1 MTNAIEVEGLASG
14 YGTSQVVS
22 DVSFTLAKSEVLAIV
37 GRNGMGKTSLL
48 KTLLGF
54 LPPWRGTIRITGQ
67 DVTRMPPHLRRRLGV
82 VYVPQEQALFQDLSI
97 RDNLRLG
104 ILSDRDFAAALD
116 QVGQWFP
123 VLTQRLRQRAGTLS
137 GGEQKMLIV
146 ARALMAR
153 PQILLL
159 DEVTEGLQPSLVDRL
174 SNVLTRVRQDV
185 GTSMVVIEQ
194 HLPFAL
200 GIAGRYLVFKRGEIV
215 DSAGVDAGAA
225 ARIESQMRI

>member
-1 MTNAIEVEGLASG
+1 MTDALQVEGLTSG
-14 YGTSQVVS
+14 YGTSEVIS
-22 DVSFTLAKSEVLAIV
+22 DVSFALAKSEVLALV
-37 GRNGMGKTSLL
+37 GKNGMGKTSLL
-48 KTLLGF
+48 KAVLGF
-54 LPPWRGTIRITGQ
+54 LPAWRGRVTFAGS
-67 DVTRMPPHLRRRLGV
+67 DVTRTPPHQKRRLGL
-82 VYVPQEQALFQDLSI
+82 VYVPQEHALFQDLTI

-104 ILSDRDFAAALD
+104 LLSDREFDASLD

-123 VLTQRLRQRAGTLS
+123 VLTRRLRQRAGTLS

-153 PQILLL
+153 PGVLLL

-174 SNVLTRVRQDV
+174 SEVLTGFRKEI

-200 GIAGRYLVFKRGEIV
+200 GIANRYVVFKRGEIV
-215 DSAGVDAGAA
+215 DSARVDQDAA
-225 ARIESQMRI
+225 TRIEAHMRI

>member
-54 LPPWRGTIRITGQ
+54 LPAWRGTIRITGQ

-153 PQILLL
+153 PEILLL

-174 SNVLTRVRQDV
+174 SNVLTQVRQDV

-225 ARIESQMRI
+225 ERIESQMRI

>member
-1 MTNAIEVEGLASG
+1 MSGALQVEGLASG
-14 YGTSQVVS
+14 YGTSEVVS

-48 KTLLGF
+48 KTVLGF
-54 LPPWRGTIRITGQ
+54 LPAWRGTIRLAET
-67 DVTRMPPHLRRRLGV
+67 DVTRMPPHLKRRLGL
-82 VYVPQEQALFQDLSI
+82 VYVPQEQALFQDLTI

-104 ILSDRDFAAALD
+104 VFTDREFDAALD

-137 GGEQKMLIV
+137 GGEQKMLIL

-153 PQILLL
+153 PAVLLL

-174 SNVLTRVRQDV
+174 ANVLTKVQHEI
-185 GTSMVVIEQ
+185 GTSMIVIEQ

-200 GIAGRYLVFKRGEIV
+200 GIASRYLVFKRGEVV
-215 DSAGVDAGAA
+215 DSSRVDAGAA
-225 ARIESQMRI
+225 TRIETHMRI

>member
-22 DVSFTLAKSEVLAIV
+22 DVSFSLAKSEVLAIV

-54 LPPWRGTIRITGQ
+54 LPAWRGTIRITGQ
-67 DVTRMPPHLRRRLGV
+67 DVTRMPPHLKRRLGV

-153 PQILLL
+153 PEILLL

-174 SNVLTRVRQDV
+174 SNVLTQVRQDV

-225 ARIESQMRI
+225 TRIESQMRI

>member
-1 MTNAIEVEGLASG
+1 MTAALEVEGLASG

-22 DVSFTLAKSEVLAIV
+22 DVSFVLARSEVLAIV

-48 KTLLGF
+48 KTVLGF
-54 LPPWRGTIRITGQ
+54 LPAWRGTIRLSGR
-67 DVTRMPPHLRRRLGV
+67 DVTRMPPHLKRRRGL

-104 ILSDRDFAAALD
+104 ILSDRDFDGTLD

-153 PQILLL
+153 PEVLLL

-174 SNVLTRVRQDV
+174 SNVLTQVRREI

-215 DSAGVDAGAA
+215 DSADVDADAR
-225 ARIESQMRI
+225 ARIEAHMRI

>member
-1 MTNAIEVEGLASG
+1 MTGVLEVEGLASG
-14 YGTSQVVS
+14 YGTSEVIS
-22 DVSFTLAKSEVLAIV
+22 DVSFALAKSEVVAVV
-37 GRNGMGKTSLL
+37 GKNGMGKTSLL
-48 KTLLGF
+48 KAVLGF
-54 LPPWRGTIRITGQ
+54 LPAWRGRVKFAGS
-67 DVTRMPPHLRRRLGV
+67 DVTRMPPHLKRRLGL

-104 ILSDRDFAAALD
+104 LLSDREFEAALD
-116 QVGQWFP
+116 HVGQWFP
-123 VLTQRLRQRAGTLS
+123 VLTHRLKQRAGTLS

-153 PQILLL
+153 PEVLML

-174 SNVLTRVRQDV
+174 SEVLTVFRRDF
-185 GTSMVVIEQ
+185 GTPILVIEQ

-215 DSAGVDAGAA
+215 DSATVDAGSA
-225 ARIESQMRI
+225 ARIEEHMRI

>member
-54 LPPWRGTIRITGQ
+54 LPAWRGTIRITGQ

-104 ILSDRDFAAALD
+104 ILSDRDFDPALD

-153 PQILLL
+153 PEILLL

-174 SNVLTRVRQDV
+174 LNVLMQVRQDV

-225 ARIESQMRI
+225 TRIESQMRI

>member
-1 MTNAIEVEGLASG
+1 MTDALQVEGLASG
-14 YGTSQVVS
+14 YGTSEVVS

-48 KTLLGF
+48 KTVLGF
-54 LPPWRGTIRITGQ
+54 LPAWRGTIKLSGN
-67 DVTRMPPHLRRRLGV
+67 DVTRMPPHLKRRRGL
-82 VYVPQEQALFQDLSI
+82 VYVPQEQALFQDLTI

-104 ILSDRDFAAALD
+104 VFSDRDLDAALD
-116 QVGQWFP
+116 RVGQWFP
-123 VLTQRLRQRAGTLS
+123 VLTQRLQQRAGTLS

-153 PQILLL
+153 PEILLL

-174 SNVLTRVRQDV
+174 SNVLTQVRREI
-185 GTSMVVIEQ
+185 GTSMIVIEQ

-200 GIAGRYLVFKRGEIV
+200 GIASRYLVFKRGEIV
-215 DSAGVDAGAA
+215 DSADIDAGSA
-225 ARIESQMRI
+225 ARIETHMRI

>member
-1 MTNAIEVEGLASG
+1 MTDALEVEGLASG

-22 DVSFTLAKSEVLAIV
+22 DVSFTLAKSEVLAIL

-48 KTLLGF
+48 KTVLGF
-54 LPPWRGTIRITGQ
+54 LPAWRGTIRITGQ
-67 DVTRMPPHLRRRLGV
+67 DVTRMPPHLKRRLGV

-104 ILSDRDFAAALD
+104 ILSDRDFDAALD

-153 PQILLL
+153 PEILLL

-174 SNVLTRVRQDV
+174 SNVLTQVRRDV

-225 ARIESQMRI
+225 TRIESQLRI

>member
-54 LPPWRGTIRITGQ
+54 LPAWRGTIRIIGQ
-67 DVTRMPPHLRRRLGV
+67 DVTRMPPHLKRRLGV

-104 ILSDRDFAAALD
+104 ILSDRDFDPALD

-153 PQILLL
+153 PEILLL

-174 SNVLTRVRQDV
+174 SNVLTQVRQDV

-225 ARIESQMRI
+225 ERIESQMRI

>member
-54 LPPWRGTIRITGQ
+54 LPAWRGTIRITGQ

-174 SNVLTRVRQDV
+174 SNVLTQVRQDV